1 MCGKV
6 RYHGVGSGTIFQSG
20 HGASLSAVIAAKE
33 PVATLQPVTDN
44 PYAARFTQR
53 SELGDC
59 TFERIEG
66 VGFAALQ
73 DIERCV
79 VLIAAGY
86 TLTHFILP
94 RVVEDRRNE
103 SSSAAILMPMRN

>member
-1 MCGKV
+1 
-6 RYHGVGSGTIFQSG
+6 
-20 HGASLSAVIAAKE
+20 VITAKE

-86 TLTHFILP
+86 TLPHFILTWDGGP
-94 RVVEDRRNE
+94 QKRKFVGCNSDADAKLTLNSRFWGRKCGRMPARARR
-103 SSSAAILMPMRN
+103 